1 MEERPESRTV
11 TLIGEAAYRRLRE
24 SRVLVVGVGGV
35 GGYALESIARSGI
48 GYLRI
53 VDADSVGVSNLN
65 RQIIA
70 LQSTVGKSKVAEFKQ
85 RIADIDPEITVEAHE
100 EFLTPENLSPFLEGI
115 DMVIDAID
123 TVTPKVALIAECQR
137 KKLPI
142 ISAMGA
148 GGRIDPSKVC
158 YQDLWS
164 TRDDG
169 LARAVRQR
177 LKKMGLRLPLHVVAS
192 TELPAKGAIVE
203 EEGKRNKRTSPGTLS
218 FVPAAFG
225 LLLGAAVIKK
235 LIEKC

>member
-1 MEERPESRTV
+1 M
-11 TLIGEAAYRRLRE
+11 
-24 SRVLVVGVGGV
+24 
-35 GGYALESIARSGI
+35 
-48 GYLRI
+48 
-53 VDADSVGVSNLN
+53 
-65 RQIIA
+65 
-70 LQSTVGKSKVAEFKQ
+70 
-85 RIADIDPEITVEAHE
+85 
-100 EFLTPENLSPFLEGI
+100 
-115 DMVIDAID
+115 
-123 TVTPKVALIAECQR
+123 
-137 KKLPI
+137 
-142 ISAMGA
+142 
-148 GGRIDPSKVC
+148 
-158 YQDLWS
+158 DLWS